1 MGNWRRNFMKKR
13 IAGVLAALMLMPN
26 IVLGAAVPEEKTPK
40 VDFNFLYSTYQIINN
55 KYPFELDQDKIIKGA
70 VKGMLE
76 SVDEN
81 SSYYTKE
88 EAENFNTLTEGET
101 VGVGMVM
108 TFENG
113 KVRVSELMENHPA
126 ITSGLKIN
134 DEIIA
139 VDGVSINGK
148 TLTQVS
154 AAIKG
159 EVGTN
164 VKIKVRRDGKDF
176 EYEIKREKIEINPVK
191 TKVLE
196 GNIGYI
202 SINEFSYGMADIIKD
217 ELTVMDKKGVK
228 SIVIDLRNNPG
239 GLLSEATNM
248 ANLFIP
254 AGDVVHIRYKNEFET
269 IKSNLEKQKYKIAV
283 LVNGGSASASEI
295 FAGAVQDR
303 KAGTIIGTQTYGKG
317 TVQSLMP
324 ITDGSLVKLTIAEYL
339 TPSKRSINKK
349 GITPDIVVENTNV
362 NVDLQLR
369 KAMEILSK

>member
-1 MGNWRRNFMKKR
+1 MKRK
-13 IAGVLAALMLMPN
+13 ISGVLAALILMPN
-26 IVLGAAVPEEKTPK
+26 IVLGAAVPKEQTPK

-55 KYPFELDQDKIIKGA
+55 KYPFELDNDKIIKGA

-108 TFENG
+108 TYQEG
-113 KVRVSELMENHPA
+113 KVIISELMNGYPA
-126 ITSGLKIN
+126 KSSGLQVD
-134 DEIIA
+134 DEIIGIN
-139 VDGVSINGK
+139 GVSTGGK

-154 AAIKG
+154 SEIKG
-159 EVGTN
+159 EVDTK
-164 VKIKVRRDGKDF
+164 VKIKVRRSGKEL
-176 EYEIKREKIEINPVK
+176 EYEIKREKIQINPINV
-191 TKVLE
+191 KVLE

-202 SINEFSYGMADIIKD
+202 SIDEFTYGMSEKIKT
-217 ELTVMDKKGVK
+217 ELVGMDQKGVK

-254 AGDVVHIRYKNEFET
+254 KGDIVHIRYKNEFET
-269 IKSNLEKQKYKIAV
+269 IKSHLEKQKYEIAV

-339 TPSKRSINKK
+339 TPNKRSINKK
-349 GITPDIVVENTNV
+349 GITPDIVVENTNL
-362 NVDLQLR
+362 NTDLQLR
-369 KAMEILSK
+369 KAMEVLKK

>member
-1 MGNWRRNFMKKR
+1 MKKR